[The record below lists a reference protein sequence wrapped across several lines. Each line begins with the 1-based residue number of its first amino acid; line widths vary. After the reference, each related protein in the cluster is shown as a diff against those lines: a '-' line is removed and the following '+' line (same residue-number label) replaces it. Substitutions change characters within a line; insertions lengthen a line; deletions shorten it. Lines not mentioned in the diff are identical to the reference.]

1 MQFRDQV
8 EQMIQCKVNGMC
20 ARDGLVTEAMKQKTQ
35 DLDGM
40 LRVKDLDDRLLVQL
54 LKFGKDSPRSERPK

>member
-20 ARDGLVTEAMKQKTQ
+20 ARDGLVTEYLKNRTDHWDQIFQAKQS
-35 DLDGM
+35 
-40 LRVKDLDDRLLVQL
+40 DDYLLVEI
-54 LKFGKDSPRSERPK
+54 LKALNE